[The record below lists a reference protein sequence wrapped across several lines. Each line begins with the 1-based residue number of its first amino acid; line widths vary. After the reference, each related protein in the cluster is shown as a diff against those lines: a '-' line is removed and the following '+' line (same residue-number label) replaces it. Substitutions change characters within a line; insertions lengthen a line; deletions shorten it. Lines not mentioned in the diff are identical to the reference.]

1 MAQKG
6 ESTAVGLHPLS
17 GIRVLAVEHFRMGP
31 HGTMMLA
38 DAGAEVIK
46 VEPPEGEQGRIITVR
61 SSDGRD
67 VPILPASLSRNKKS
81 VTINLQNQEG
91 VELFKSLVKVSD
103 IVWENMRPGVMDRLG
118 VGYAVLKKINP
129 GIIFVSLSGFGQ
141 GDIMPGPYMDRPAF
155 DAIGQG
161 MSGLMFA
168 AGSPEQSPLYNTAVM
183 ADTVPSMMGAYSALV
198 ALQMRHRTGLGQHVD
213 VAMYDNMVALN
224 NLSINLYLMAG
235 VKIPRGALATSAP
248 FGPFKAQDGYV
259 VLAVGGEKIWQR
271 FCTAIG
277 REDLVGRPGLGNGNE
292 RALNLETVLRPIVEG
307 WMADKSRQTVCDLM
321 LEHGVPAGP
330 TQDVED
336 IVVCPHL
343 EARQTFWEVD
353 DPVLGKVKVIGNPI
367 KMSAAPP
374 FAPTPPPMVGQHNQ
388 EILGNLLG
396 LSAQELD
403 ELKAR
408 GAL

>member
-6 ESTAVGLHPLS
+6 ESTAIGPHPLS

-46 VEPPEGEQGRIITVR
+46 VEPPEGEQGRAMTVR

-67 VPILPASLSRNKKS
+67 VAFLAPSLSRNKKS
-81 VTINLQNQEG
+81 VTINLQNREG

-118 VGYAVLKKINP
+118 VGYDTLKEVNP

-141 GDIMPGPYMDRPAF
+141 GDILPGPYMDRPAF

-161 MSGLMFA
+161 LSGLMFA
-168 AGSPEQSPLYNTAVM
+168 AGYSEQPPLYNTAVM
-183 ADTVPSMMGAYSALV
+183 ADTVPSMMGAYAALV

-224 NLSINLYLMAG
+224 NLAVNLYTIAG
-235 VKIPRGALATSAP
+235 VKTPRGALATSAP
-248 FGPFKAQDGYV
+248 FGPFKARDGYV
-259 VLAVGGEKIWQR
+259 VLAAGGEKIWQR
-271 FCTAIG
+271 FCTAIN
-277 REDLVGRPGLGNGNE
+277 REDLVGQPGLGNGNE
-292 RALNLETVLRPIVEG
+292 RALSLETVLRPIVED
-307 WMADKSRQTVCDLM
+307 WMADKTRQEVCDLM
-321 LEHGVPAGP
+321 LEHGVPAAP
-330 TQDVED
+330 AQDVED
-336 IVVCPHL
+336 IIACPHL
-343 EARQTFWEVD
+343 EARQTFWEIE
-353 DPVLGKVKVIGNPI
+353 DPALGKVKVIGNPI

-374 FAPTPPPMVGQHNQ
+374 FAPTPPPLVGQHNQ
-388 EILGNLLG
+388 EILGSLLG
-396 LSAQELD
+396 LSA
-403 ELKAR
+403 
-408 GAL
+408 